1 MVFRFVVQR
10 VVSQQT
16 STIVSCSRSSVIQ
29 QSRRS
34 FVTRRVWK
42 KANLPKEALANMP
55 CYLDEEADER
65 TLAEL
70 PNGGNGDPT
79 VFPNNPVT
87 SAHCIDTVKKEVST
101 LDSAIVNPT
110 GQVVH
115 GRYGVLGNAAA
126 AVPLEYLALLHPAA
140 EGAAALRVITQDSTK
155 KGTILVYGASQASGI
170 ALTQLGYASGN
181 AVIAILDGTHSGNED
196 MVECIKGLV
205 PEPGTAIPEEFALS
219 KKLFIDLVHGISS
232 GDEGIKT
239 SPPERYLEDFKTNF
253 LDYCKFY
260 PDTRPAAVGEDWLKF
275 HWMEKDREHFDENM
289 RAFLEQYPPGA
300 PPMDD
305 ERLNAN
311 FDTTQYEIFRNKFW
325 HQTSDVISG
334 GEEPFSAP
342 HIVKQQYEEPESL
355 DNRTYPG
362 VGPYFPYSFSILNQ
376 SFPLDSN
383 TSMNAGGPIIG
394 AAIVMNEFLQKAL
407 DVMSK
412 AGPSLREQGEALHFL
427 KHCEKASFSVVRT
440 VIALATQA
448 KAPVVILNGTIP
460 NYETITATNT
470 DVETALNA
478 MDIKED
484 GSSTLNYFVQ
494 AYRANDFPFYA
505 DYAVHRATEP
515 LAGPRQIIVTK

>member
-1 MVFRFVVQR
+1 MVFRLATQRIVVL
-10 VVSQQT
+10 QQLQQH
-16 STIVSCSRSSVIQ
+16 Q
-29 QSRRS
+29 QSLSLCQIRRT
-34 FVTRRVWK
+34 FATRRVWK
-42 KANLPKEALANMP
+42 KANLPKEVIANMP
-55 CYLDEEADER
+55 CYLDEAADER
-65 TLAEL
+65 AAAEL
-70 PNGGNGDPT
+70 PFGGKGDPT

-87 SAHCIDTVKKEVST
+87 SAHCIDVIKKEVST
-101 LDSAIVNPT
+101 LDSVIVNPT

-126 AVPLEYLALLHPAA
+126 AVPLEFLALLHPAA
-140 EGAAALRVITQDSTK
+140 EGAAALRALTQGNTK

-170 ALTQLGYASGN
+170 ALTQLGCATGN
-181 AVIAILDGTHSGNED
+181 AVVAVLDGTHSGNED

-219 KKLFIDLVHGISS
+219 KKLFLDLVHGIST
-232 GDEGIKT
+232 GDEGIAT
-239 SPPERYLEDFKTNF
+239 SPPEKYLDDFKTNF
-253 LDYCKFY
+253 LDYCQFY

-275 HWMEKDREHFDENM
+275 NWMEKDREHFDENM

-300 PPMDD
+300 PPMDA
-305 ERLNAN
+305 ERLHKT
-311 FDTTQYEIFRNKFW
+311 FDTAQYEIFRKKFW

-355 DNRTYPG
+355 DNPTYPG
-362 VGPYFPYSFSILNQ
+362 AGPHFPYAFSILNQ
-376 SFPLDSN
+376 SFPSD
-383 TSMNAGGPIIG
+383 TKMKAGGPIIG

-427 KHCEKASFSVVRT
+427 KHCEKASFNVVRT
-440 VIALATQA
+440 IITLATQA

-460 NYETITATNT
+460 NYDTIAPTKT

-478 MDIKED
+478 MDVQED
-484 GSSTLNYFVQ
+484 GSTTLNYFVQ